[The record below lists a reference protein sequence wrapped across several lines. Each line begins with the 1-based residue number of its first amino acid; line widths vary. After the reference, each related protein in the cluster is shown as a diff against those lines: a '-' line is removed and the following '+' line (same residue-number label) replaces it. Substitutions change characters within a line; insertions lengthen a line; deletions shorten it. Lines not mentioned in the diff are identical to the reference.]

1 MSKLN
6 PRHPVNATPPPRLL
20 PLLQNIKTAYIL
32 WYRYY
37 QALPKIHRYSLG
49 QRTDKLFIE
58 IMEMVSIAAFLSK
71 QEKLPYVQAAIR
83 KLDTLKLLLLVMWE
97 TDSLHQQKYIALS
110 IPLDEIGKRLDGWNG
125 QIIQQNSPPK
135 L

>member
-1 MSKLN
+1 
-6 PRHPVNATPPPRLL
+6 
-20 PLLQNIKTAYIL
+20 
-32 WYRYY
+32 
-37 QALPKIHRYSLG
+37 
-49 QRTDKLFIE
+49 
-58 IMEMVSIAAFLSK
+58 MEMVSIAAFLSK

>member
-1 MSKLN
+1 MHQSSLKHLYIRFTQFPLRKFFPCNEQVFHRNDRIIRMSKLN

-58 IMEMVSIAAFLSK
+58 IMEMVSIAA
-71 QEKLPYVQAAIR
+71 
-83 KLDTLKLLLLVMWE
+83 
-97 TDSLHQQKYIALS
+97 
-110 IPLDEIGKRLDGWNG
+110 
-125 QIIQQNSPPK
+125 
-135 L
+135 

>member
-6 PRHPVNATPPPRLL
+6 PRHPVNATPPTRLL

-125 QIIQQNSPPK
+125 QIIQQNPPPK